1 MGHFIQ
7 VDIIEERC
15 MGIEDCGACIRV
27 CPVNIFEGKRGIP
40 CIVSRNEDECILC
53 DQCLEEC
60 GKDAIAITKK
70 Y

>member
-1 MGHFIQ
+1 MGLFIE

-15 MGIEDCGACIRV
+15 MGIADCGACIRI
-27 CPVNIFEGKRGIP
+27 CPVNIFEGKQGIP
-40 CIVSRNEDECILC
+40 RIVPKNEDECILC

-60 GKDAIAITKK
+60 AKDAIDITKK